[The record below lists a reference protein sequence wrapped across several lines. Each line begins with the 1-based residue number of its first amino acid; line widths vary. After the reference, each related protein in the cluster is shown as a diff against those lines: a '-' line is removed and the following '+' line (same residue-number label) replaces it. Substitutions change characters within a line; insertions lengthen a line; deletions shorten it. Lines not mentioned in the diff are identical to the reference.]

1 MEKEQ
6 ILGLYKKSAFYE
18 KYKGTYVSD
27 KILKEVFGENI
38 RVHCADGLKTYAQ
51 VHQFNVDVM
60 KDLLHL
66 FMLDSGFNDE
76 AWIWRMI
83 YAFYLDPDGYWN
95 ESIADVPCSADG
107 LLSIRRIYKKYGF
120 SEKMIDTYEHYRKR
134 SIFFFPQEMNGI
146 NMSRA
151 SVFGDRIDHTLLDL
165 KRQFEKKPCKLADA
179 YALPKTSQWL
189 SAIGTFEHLVDLYG
203 IRGVFVNEDNEVYDL
218 GKGDG
223 SILTE
228 YDEDYTWDWNDAYY
242 ENVKK
247 KMDQIEGRDV

>member
-1 MEKEQ
+1 
-6 ILGLYKKSAFYE
+6 
-18 KYKGTYVSD
+18 
-27 KILKEVFGENI
+27 
-38 RVHCADGLKTYAQ
+38 
-51 VHQFNVDVM
+51 M

-76 AWIWRMI
+76 AWIWHMI

-189 SAIGTFEHLVDLYG
+189 FAIGTFEHLVDLYG

-247 KMDQIEGRDV
+247 KIDQIEGRDV

>member
-38 RVHCADGLKTYAQ
+38 RVHRADGLKTYAQ

-76 AWIWRMI
+76 AWIWHMI

-134 SIFFFPQEMNGI
+134 PIFSISGKRWQWVQNILFLRTMPHFLGI
-146 NMSRA
+146 P
-151 SVFGDRIDHTLLDL
+151 L
-165 KRQFEKKPCKLADA
+165 
-179 YALPKTSQWL
+179 
-189 SAIGTFEHLVDLYG
+189 
-203 IRGVFVNEDNEVYDL
+203 
-218 GKGDG
+218 
-223 SILTE
+223 
-228 YDEDYTWDWNDAYY
+228 
-242 ENVKK
+242 
-247 KMDQIEGRDV
+247 